1 MKYTLTSQE
10 NKNSLRLQGIGLV
23 LGTPA
28 SEIKKGDS
36 IMWNYGE
43 IEHVNSIV
51 KETAKTLVISI
62 LYKDSLYER
71 KLNKKRLVCI
81 LKK

>member
-1 MKYTLTSQE
+1 MKYALTNQE
-10 NKNSLRLQGIGLV
+10 NKKSMRLQGIGLV

-28 SEIKKGDS
+28 AEIKKGDI

-43 IEHVNSIV
+43 TEHVNSIV
-51 KETAKTLVISI
+51 KETDKTLVVSI